1 MLERHMGEPLVWS
14 FNDAV
19 LNSIAR
25 QVRIRFEIELCQNAG
40 TIGADRFDA
49 EGELIGD
56 VSNCAPCGDQ
66 AEHLVLTVRQGK
78 VKRLFAVAVLIHVCR
93 EKFSRFG
100 RNVFSSLPDGLDGM
114 N

>member
-1 MLERHMGEPLVWS
+1 MQGKQNVSSGGEGTMLERHMGEPLVWS

-56 VSNCAPCGDQ
+56 VSNCAPCGGQ
-66 AEHLVLTVRQGK
+66 TRKGEAVVR
-78 VKRLFAVAVLIHVCR
+78 CR
-93 EKFSRFG
+93 RVDTRVPRE
-100 RNVFSSLPDGLDGM
+100 VQPLWA
-114 N
+114 